1 MAGETVTAKDAP
13 EMGRENAAGGEAPG
27 GGDRAAA
34 RDRVPD
40 RDSGARPGP
49 MARGGRQK
57 GRVERDAG
65 EIQGIV
71 FTGYGTLPVARYA
84 LLEIAD
90 AAAFRGWLR
99 ASLPRI
105 TPGGVRAERQACNIA
120 FTSAGLR
127 ALGLRTID
135 NEPGPGGEPGA
146 AGESG
151 AGGEERA
158 GGEELAGFS
167 REFREG
173 MTWEARRRALGDQ
186 GRADPGNWLW
196 GGPNNPAL
204 HALMFLFAADE
215 GALAELDDELFAA
228 PGAAGL
234 ASVVRLEAS
243 AAMMRSGKEHFGF
256 DDGIAQPIIGGYKE
270 PEPPRPAN
278 TLAPGEL
285 ILGYENQ
292 YGARPESPLVGAAG
306 DPSGMLPEGPEDGPP
321 GARDFG
327 FYGSYLVF
335 RQLRQDVAG
344 FWRWAE
350 QVAAALRQPAPP
362 DVDPRVWVAAKM
374 LGRWP
379 DGTPMTLSP
388 DRPIPDLGLRRRDAF
403 GYRER
408 DADGMRCPVG
418 SHIRRAN
425 PRDALPG
432 SLEEAMAVASHHR
445 ILRRGRAYGE
455 PIAEGV
461 DPDRLMEDD
470 GEARGLYFIC
480 LNADIARQFEL
491 IQQTWLNNA
500 KFDGLYADPDPVAA
514 GHPRPPSGPVDEDAR
529 RRMQRNFTFPRRPVR
544 ERCTDMPLFVTP
556 VGGAYFFLPG
566 MRALKFLAAARPRH
580 GSGNRS
586 DLSR

>member
-1 MAGETVTAKDAP
+1 MTAKDDP
-13 EMGRENAAGGEAPG
+13 EMGRSAMAG
-27 GGDRAAA
+27 
-34 RDRVPD
+34 
-40 RDSGARPGP
+40 SGRE
-49 MARGGRQK
+49 K
-57 GRVERDAG
+57 GRIERDAG

-71 FTGYGTLPVARYA
+71 FTGYGTLPAARYV

-90 AAAFRGWLR
+90 ATAFRAWLR

-120 FTSAGLR
+120 FTAAGLR
-127 ALGLRTID
+127 ALGLRTVD
-135 NEPGPGGEPGA
+135 GEPGPADEQ
-146 AGESG
+146 
-151 AGGEERA
+151 
-158 GGEELAGFS
+158 LVGFS

-173 MTWEARRRALGDQ
+173 MTWEARQRALGDQ
-186 GRADPGNWLW
+186 GRADPRNWLW
-196 GGPNNPAL
+196 GGPSNSAL
-204 HALMFLFAADE
+204 HALVFLFAADD
-215 GALAELDDELFAA
+215 GALAELDDELFAS

-256 DDGIAQPIIGGYKE
+256 DDGITQPIISGYKE

-278 TLAPGEL
+278 TLAPGEV

-292 YGARPESPLVGAAG
+292 YGARPESPLVAAAD
-306 DPSGMLPEGPEDGPP
+306 DPAGLLPEARSGGPP
-321 GARDFG
+321 GARDLG
-327 FYGSYLVF
+327 CYGSYLVV

-350 QVAAALRQPAPP
+350 KVAAALRQPAPAG
-362 DVDPRVWVAAKM
+362 VDPRVWVAAKM

-388 DRPIPDLGLRRRDAF
+388 DRPLPDMDPRRRDAF
-403 GYRER
+403 AYRER
-408 DADGMRCPVG
+408 DAGGMSCPIG

-432 SLEEAMAVASHHR
+432 SVEEAMAVASHHR

-455 PIAEGV
+455 PLANGDPDSRMNAESGRLDPLKSV
-461 DPDRLMEDD
+461 GPDRLMKDRADPDRLMQDD
-470 GEARGLYFIC
+470 GEDRGLYFIC

-514 GHPRPPSGPVDEDAR
+514 GHPRPPTGSVTEATR

-544 ERCTDMPLFVTP
+544 ERCTEMPLFVTP

-566 MRALKFLAAARPRH
+566 MRALQFLAAATARP
-580 GSGNRS
+580 
-586 DLSR
+586 DPT